1 VEADGG
7 SLREILQVAGG
18 PAAGSTTLAGTMWWL
33 TGLVGNAVIAIAYFS
48 IATVIAIPLVRSG
61 QVRSNPLAAATAA
74 IFLTCAVHHG
84 NHTVHMAMPWF
95 GVETERGQAMRASY
109 DAVMALWDVLSAAV
123 AVYYWS
129 LRRSYAPLMRGAK
142 LFEDLRQR
150 EQQALE
156 FNDNVLQ
163 GLVVAKLALDL
174 DQPAKA
180 QEALDAAI
188 ASASRI
194 ITDLLGPDRRG
205 SSAGLL
211 RSDAAL
217 PRARAAAQPGERA

>member
-1 VEADGG
+1 
-7 SLREILQVAGG
+7 
-18 PAAGSTTLAGTMWWL
+18 MWWA
-33 TGLVGNAVIAIAYFS
+33 TGLVGNAVIAIAYLS
-48 IATVIAIPLVRSG
+48 ISTVIAVPLVRSG
-61 QVRSNPLAAATAA
+61 QIRTNPLAAATAA
-74 IFLTCAVHHG
+74 IFFTCAVHHG
-84 NHTVHMAMPWF
+84 NHTVHMAMPWL
-95 GVETERGQAMRASY
+95 GVETDRGLAMRASY
-109 DAVMALWDVLSAAV
+109 DPAMALWDVVSAAV
-123 AVYYWS
+123 GVHYWS

-163 GLVVAKLALDL
+163 GLVVAKMALNL

-180 QEALDAAI
+180 MEALDASI

-205 SSAGLL
+205 TSAGLL

-217 PRARAAAQPGERA
+217 PRAGLAAHQGEQT

>member
-1 VEADGG
+1 
-7 SLREILQVAGG
+7 
-18 PAAGSTTLAGTMWWL
+18 MWWA
-33 TGLVGNAVIAIAYFS
+33 TGLVGNAVIAIAYLS
-48 IATVIAIPLVRSG
+48 ISTVIAVPLVRSG
-61 QVRSNPLAAATAA
+61 QIRSNPLAAATAA
-74 IFLTCAVHHG
+74 IFFTCAVHHG

-95 GVETERGQAMRASY
+95 GVESDRGLAMRASY
-109 DAVMALWDVLSAAV
+109 DPVMALWDVMSAAV

-163 GLVVAKLALDL
+163 GLVVAKMALNL

-180 QEALDAAI
+180 MEALDASI

-205 SSAGLL
+205 TSAGLL

-217 PRARAAAQPGERA
+217 PRAGLAGHQGEQT

>member
-1 VEADGG
+1 
-7 SLREILQVAGG
+7 
-18 PAAGSTTLAGTMWWL
+18 MWWGI
-33 TGLVGNAVIAIAYFS
+33 GLVGNAVIAMAYLS
-48 IATVIAIPLVRSG
+48 IATVIAIPLIRSS

-84 NHTVHMAMPWF
+84 NHTVHMAMPWL
-95 GVETERGQAMRASY
+95 GVEADRGLAMRASY
-109 DAVMALWDVLSAAV
+109 DPVMAFWDVISAAV
-123 AVYYWS
+123 GVYYWS

-156 FNDNVLQ
+156 LNDDVLQ
-163 GLVVAKLALDL
+163 GLVVAKMALDL
-174 DQPAKA
+174 DQPGKA
-180 QEALDAAI
+180 REALEASI

-205 SSAGLL
+205 ASGALL

-217 PRARAAAQPGERA
+217 PRAAVAARPTAALQPGERA

>member
-1 VEADGG
+1 
-7 SLREILQVAGG
+7 
-18 PAAGSTTLAGTMWWL
+18 MWWG
-33 TGLVGNAVIAIAYFS
+33 TGLIGNAVIAIAYFS
-48 IATVIAIPLVRSG
+48 IARVIAVPLVRSG

-84 NHTVHMAMPWF
+84 NHTVHMAMPWL
-95 GVETERGQAMRASY
+95 GVETDRGLAMRASY
-109 DAVMALWDVLSAAV
+109 DPVMAFWDVLSAAV

-156 FNDNVLQ
+156 LNDNVLQ
-163 GLVVAKLALDL
+163 GLIVAKMALDL

-180 QEALDAAI
+180 QEALDTAI

-194 ITDLLGPDRRG
+194 ITDLLGPDRRAG
-205 SSAGLL
+205 SAGLL

-217 PRARAAAQPGERA
+217 PRARAAARPGEQA